1 MRSAFITGLS
11 GHTLT
16 LDERAFLASTQPAGI
31 IVFARNVAEPD
42 QLRRLI
48 GDATDAIGSAD
59 TLVLV
64 DQEGGRVQRLR
75 PPHWR
80 ALPPAGRYREADDPA
95 RAAWL
100 VARLLADELR
110 QVGINTDCAPVL
122 DIPVAGAHGVI
133 GDRAFATEPGLV
145 AELGRAFAQGLRA
158 GGVVTVIKHIPG
170 HGRATA
176 DSHFELPRVSTGRAE
191 LAATDFM
198 PFRELRSEPA
208 AMTAHVVFSDLDPH
222 NPASTSPIVHRQVIR
237 GDMAFDG
244 LLMSD
249 DLSMKALLGPM
260 RVRAEAVIAAGSD
273 IALHCNGDLA
283 EMADVAAG
291 VPALTGAPL
300 ARFERALAAM
310 RVGKTAF
317 DRAEAEACLARLLP
331 LIA

>member
-11 GHTLT
+11 GHVLT
-16 LDERAFLASTQPAGI
+16 PDERAFLAQTRPAGVI
-31 IVFARNVAEPD
+31 IFARNVDEPD

-48 GDATDAIGSAD
+48 SDALTAIGSAD

-80 ALPPAGRYREADDPA
+80 ALPPACRYREANDPA

-100 VARLLADELR
+100 VARLLADDLR
-110 QVGINTDCAPVL
+110 AVGINTDCAPVL
-122 DIPVAGAHGVI
+122 DVPVAGAHDVI

-145 AELGRAFAQGLRA
+145 AELGRAFAMGLRD
-158 GGVVTVIKHIPG
+158 GGVVPVLKHIPG

-176 DSHFELPRVSTGRAE
+176 DSHFELPKVATPRAE
-191 LAATDFM
+191 LARTDFAV
-198 PFRELRSEPA
+198 FRDCRTEPA

-222 NPASTSPIVHRQVIR
+222 NPASTSHVVHREVIR
-237 GDMAFDG
+237 GEMGFDG

-249 DLSMKALLGPM
+249 DLSMKALGGPM
-260 RVRAEAVIAAGSD
+260 RARAEAVIDAGSD
-273 IALHCNGDLA
+273 LALHCNGDLS
-283 EMADVAAG
+283 EMSEVAAG

-300 ARFERALAAM
+300 ARFERALTFV
-310 RVGKTAF
+310 RPGEAF
-317 DRAEAEACLARLLP
+317 DRAGAEACLVTLLR